1 MSPGP
6 RHRHGFAVLINGAG
20 RIATMQLAF
29 VCSSSVVWGCQRAGE
44 YAIKG
49 RFVHATQPLF
59 VFRAHVLSYSGV
71 NFSIGRFVRSLGPRF
86 LQATAFGS
94 LLCP

>member
-1 MSPGP
+1 MWPGP
-6 RHRHGFAVLINGAG
+6 CHRHGFAVLINGAG

-29 VCSSSVVWGCQRAGE
+29 VCSLSVVWGCQRAGE

-49 RFVHATQPLF
+49 RLIYATQPWFAFLGRMRF
-59 VFRAHVLSYSGV
+59 FRVI
-71 NFSIGRFVRSLGPRF
+71 FSIRRSIVGTTV
-86 LQATAFGS
+86 LQAAAVQQ

>member
-6 RHRHGFAVLINGAG
+6 CHRHGFAVLINGAG
-20 RIATMQLAF
+20 RIATMQAAL
-29 VCSSSVVWGCQRAGE
+29 VCSLSVVWGCQRAGG

-49 RFVHATQPLF
+49 RLIHVTQPWF
-59 VFRAHVLSYSGV
+59 VFRGRMRFFRVI
-71 NFSIGRFVRSLGPRF
+71 FSIGRSIVGTTV
-86 LQATAFGS
+86 LQAAAAQQ